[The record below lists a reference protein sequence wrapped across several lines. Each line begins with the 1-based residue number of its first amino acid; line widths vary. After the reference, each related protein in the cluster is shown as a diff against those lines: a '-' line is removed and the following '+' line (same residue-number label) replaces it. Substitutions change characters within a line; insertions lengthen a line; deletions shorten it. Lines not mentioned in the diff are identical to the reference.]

1 MAMKRTVMLLAASGI
16 FLSSVTAHAEAS
28 QPNIVIIWGDDIG
41 QSNISAYS
49 QGLMGY
55 KTPNID
61 RVAREGMMFTDYY
74 AEQSCTAGRASFI
87 TGQSGLRTGMTKV
100 GLPGATVGLQK
111 EDPTIAELLKPQGY
125 ATGQF
130 GKNHLG
136 DRNEFLPTVHGFDEF
151 YGNLYHLNAEEE
163 PELPDYPK
171 DPSFRAKFGPRGV
184 MDCKASA
191 TDDPTVDPRFGKVGK
206 QVCKDTGPLTKKRM
220 ETIDDDIANRAVD
233 FIQRQNKAG
242 KPAFVWVNFT
252 HMHFR
257 THTKPESIGQSGRW
271 QSPYHD
277 AMIDHDKNVG
287 TVLKAL
293 DDLGIADNT
302 FVMYSTDNGPHMNSW
317 PDGAMTPFRSEKNSN
332 WEGAYRVPAMV
343 RWPGKIKPGSVSN
356 EIVAHLDW
364 LPTLL
369 AVAGDA
375 DVSDKLLKGYKVG
388 DMTYKVHL
396 DGYNLVPYLTGQ
408 ADKSPSESFLYVN
421 DDQQLTGLRYQNFKF
436 VFMEQ
441 RAEGTLR
448 VWAEPFVTLRVP
460 KIFNLRTD
468 PYERAD
474 ITSNTYYDWVMD
486 RVYLL
491 VPAQDYVGKFLSTF
505 KDYPQRQK
513 AASFNMDEVME
524 KLKEGGGS
532 QGSALADA
540 AGRFGRPRPAVG
552 HQFALRTPRGTNE
565 GPRSDRGHG
574 SARPVCCFSQRR
586 SLPPIRFHRGTTARP
601 SSRSSFRREGDE
613 GGLAR
618 LSCRCLSASPRSTT
632 TARSGA
638 SSRCPFNC
646 TSRSTG

>member
-1 MAMKRTVMLLAASGI
+1 MRTKTLIMLAVIVVGMAFIACPTFAADK
-16 FLSSVTAHAEAS
+16 
-28 QPNIVIIWGDDIG
+28 PNIVVIWGDDIG
-41 QSNISAYS
+41 QSDISAYS
-49 QGLMGY
+49 HGLMGF

-61 RVAREGMMFTDYY
+61 RVAKEGMMFTDIY
-74 AEQSCTAGRASFI
+74 AEQSCTAGRSSFI

-100 GLPGATVGLQK
+100 GLPGSPLGLQK
-111 EDPTIAELLKPQGY
+111 EDPTIAELLKPLGY

-171 DPSFRAKFGPRGV
+171 APGFREKFGPRGV

-206 QVCKDTGPLTKKRM
+206 QIIKDTGPLTKERM
-220 ETIDDDIANRAVD
+220 VTIDDDIANRAVD

-277 AMIDHDKNVG
+277 TMIDHDKNVG
-287 TVLKAL
+287 QILKAL
-293 DDLGIADNT
+293 DDLGIANNT

-317 PDGAMTPFRSEKNSN
+317 PDGAMTPFRNEKNSN

-343 RWPGKIKPGSVSN
+343 RWPGKIKPDTVSN
-356 EIVAHLDW
+356 EMVSHLDW

-369 AVAGDA
+369 AVAGDTA
-375 DVSDKLLKGYKVG
+375 VKDKLFKGYKVG

-396 DGYNLVPYLTGQ
+396 DGDNLIPFLTGQ
-408 ADKSPSESFLYVN
+408 AGKSPRDSFFYVN
-421 DDQQLTGLRYQNFKF
+421 DDQQLTGLRYDNWKF

-441 RAEGTLR
+441 RAPGTMR
-448 VWAEPFVTLRVP
+448 VWSEPFVTLRIP

-474 ITSNTYYDWVMD
+474 ITSNTYYDW
-486 RVYLL
+486 LL
-491 VPAQDYVGKFLSTF
+491 DHAFLFVPAQDYVGQFLMTF
-505 KDYPQRQK
+505 KDFPQRQK
-513 AASFNMDEVME
+513 AASFNMDEVFA
-524 KLKEGGGS
+524 KLKESGGS
-532 QGSALADA
+532 K
-540 AGRFGRPRPAVG
+540 
-552 HQFALRTPRGTNE
+552 
-565 GPRSDRGHG
+565 
-574 SARPVCCFSQRR
+574 
-586 SLPPIRFHRGTTARP
+586 
-601 SSRSSFRREGDE
+601 
-613 GGLAR
+613 
-618 LSCRCLSASPRSTT
+618 
-632 TARSGA
+632 
-638 SSRCPFNC
+638 
-646 TSRSTG
+646 